1 MDEAH
6 LVYGRE
12 KRRDLAA
19 GQHLLS
25 AEWVRDVTD
34 AWASHRLA
42 VFGDRNQVD
51 LCEWDRRGE
60 RECLMVPPARIDC
73 YPDKPMPPE
82 SWMRVRK
89 RRLLAEREAWPVCCG
104 VIL

>member
-6 LVYGRE
+6 LVYGKE
-12 KRRDLAA
+12 KRLDLAA
-19 GQHLLS
+19 GQHLLQ
-25 AEWVRDVTD
+25 AEWVHHVTD

-42 VFGDRNQVD
+42 VFGDRNQLD

-60 RECLMVPPARIDC
+60 RECLMVPPARIRDL
-73 YPDKPMPPE
+73 KPMPPE
-82 SWMRVRK
+82 TWKRVRR
-89 RRLLAEREAWPVCCG
+89 RRLLAEKKAWPVCCCG